1 MKKIIKILCCA
12 AAVAQLVSAVYADGI
27 NVNGGTADRIFDAD
41 RTLYYIK
48 PDNADEIPQID
59 YPGGTTV
66 KQATATDGGINSVTV
81 IKDNTTNK
89 EYRFVMKDTSNN
101 LKISDF
107 SYEKGEISF
116 KASSD
121 QDVVYQVIILKPCIV
136 DSEEASYKTSDIN
149 RDNITDTVLE
159 LTDYSG
165 KSFDYQYTF
174 SDDAEPGYY
183 RVVVCGENVNKSVF
197 EKEVYYTSERLIDAA
212 IEELNALTST
222 QYNEFL
228 TLISA
233 KYKLFNLDLN
243 EYNTIKDKKLI
254 FQAVA
259 EKNYP
264 NSANGGIGK
273 IGTDFYSAVAVSL
286 VNERGSNSVENILT
300 GHSEVFNLD
309 FDGVYSKLSKPEK
322 LYPMFGYNY
331 TSVEEIENYF
341 KRAAATQYINEASGT
356 EITAKLAEVRV
367 ILGISDNDWAA
378 FVNLTDNTSVYNA
391 VKNKD
396 FKSPESLVTAFKTA
410 LGNAADTDSNKP
422 HYSGGSSGS
431 GSSGSSGGF
440 SSIPANGKN
449 NISPDSEKNIAA
461 QTKLTDIDN
470 IDWAK
475 EQILYLYESG
485 IISGKTET
493 EFYPNDTI
501 TREEYVKL
509 LVSAFSLTGDENAAA
524 FSDVDKT
531 AWYAKYISIA
541 VSAGIVSGISEKEFG
556 VGQQITRQDMCVLLK
571 RALDKNGVKLSNSNK
586 YYNVFGFADKDDISD
601 YALEA
606 AQILYKNGIIAGID
620 ENTFAPLGNATRAMA
635 AVVIYR
641 ALAL

>member
-1 MKKIIKILCCA
+1 MKRIIKILCCA
-12 AAVAQLVSAVYADGI
+12 IATTQFVTIALADGVSI
-27 NVNGGTADRIFDAD
+27 KGGTADRVFNAD
-41 RTLYYIK
+41 RTLYYIE
-48 PDNADEIPQID
+48 PDNADQIPQID
-59 YPGGTTV
+59 YTNGTVV
-66 KQATATDGGINSVTV
+66 KQATAVDGGINSVTV
-81 IKDNTTNK
+81 VRDNDTSK

-107 SYEKGEISF
+107 NFENGKISF

-121 QDVVYQVIILKPCIV
+121 QDAVYQVIILKPCIIEG
-136 DSEEASYKTSDIN
+136 EEASYKTSDIN
-149 RDNITDTVLE
+149 RENIIDTVLE

-165 KSFDYQYTF
+165 KNFDYEYTF

-183 RVVVCGENVNKSVF
+183 RVVVCGENMGKSIV

-212 IEELNALTST
+212 IEELNSLTSM
-222 QYNEFL
+222 QYDEFL
-228 TLISA
+228 ALISA
-233 KYKLFNLDLN
+233 KYKLFNLDLS
-243 EYNTIKDKKLI
+243 EYNTIKDKKLL
-254 FQAVA
+254 FQAMT
-259 EKNYP
+259 ERNYP

-273 IGTDFYSAVAVSL
+273 IGTDFYGAVAVSL
-286 VNERGSNSVENILT
+286 INERGSNSLEDLFKKHDEI
-300 GHSEVFNLD
+300 FNLD
-309 FDGVYSKLSKPEK
+309 FDGIYSKLIQPQKI
-322 LYPMFGYNY
+322 YPMFGFEY
-331 TSVEEIENYF
+331 TSVEDVESYF
-341 KRAAATQYINEASGT
+341 KRAAATQYINEASGI
-356 EITAKLAEVRV
+356 EIAARLAEVRV
-367 ILGISDNDWAA
+367 LLGISDDDWAA
-378 FVNLTDNTSVYNA
+378 FDNLTANTSVYTA

-396 FKSPESLVTAFKTA
+396 FKSPESLVTAFKSA
-410 LGNAADTDSNKP
+410 LKTSTETDNNKP
-422 HYSGGSSGS
+422 HYSGGGSGG

-440 SSIPANGKN
+440 ASISGKGKDAV
-449 NISPDSEKNIAA
+449 SPDSEKYIAA

-509 LVSAFSLTGDENAAA
+509 LVSAFSLTGDEDLVT

-541 VSAGIVSGISEKEFG
+541 VASGIVSGISENEFG
-556 VGQQITRQDMCVLLK
+556 IGQQITRQDMCVMLK
-571 RALDKNGVKLSNSNK
+571 RTLDKKNIKLDSTDK
-586 YYNVFGFADKDDISD
+586 YYNVFGFADQDIISD

-606 AQILYKNGIIAGID
+606 AQLLYKNGIIAGVD

>member
-1 MKKIIKILCCA
+1 M
-12 AAVAQLVSAVYADGI
+12 
-27 NVNGGTADRIFDAD
+27 
-41 RTLYYIK
+41 
-48 PDNADEIPQID
+48 
-59 YPGGTTV
+59 
-66 KQATATDGGINSVTV
+66 
-81 IKDNTTNK
+81 
-89 EYRFVMKDTSNN
+89 
-101 LKISDF
+101 
-107 SYEKGEISF
+107 
-116 KASSD
+116 
-121 QDVVYQVIILKPCIV
+121 
-136 DSEEASYKTSDIN
+136 
-149 RDNITDTVLE
+149 
-159 LTDYSG
+159 
-165 KSFDYQYTF
+165 
-174 SDDAEPGYY
+174 
-183 RVVVCGENVNKSVF
+183 
-197 EKEVYYTSERLIDAA
+197 
-212 IEELNALTST
+212 
-222 QYNEFL
+222 
-228 TLISA
+228 
-233 KYKLFNLDLN
+233 
-243 EYNTIKDKKLI
+243 
-254 FQAVA
+254 
-259 EKNYP
+259 
-264 NSANGGIGK
+264 
-273 IGTDFYSAVAVSL
+273 
-286 VNERGSNSVENILT
+286 NERGSNSVENILT

-571 RALDKNGVKLSNSNK
+571 RALDKKGVKLSNSNK

>member
-12 AAVAQLVSAVYADGI
+12 ATAAQLVSAVYADGI
-27 NVNGGTADRIFDAD
+27 SVRGGTADRVFDAD
-41 RTLYYIK
+41 RTLYYIE

-59 YPGGTTV
+59 YPNGTVV
-66 KQATATDGGINSVTV
+66 KTATATDGGINSVTV

-107 SYEKGEISF
+107 SFEKGEISF

-121 QDVVYQVIILKPCIV
+121 QDAVYQVIILKPCII
-136 DSEEASYKTSDIN
+136 DGEEASYKTSDIN

-254 FQAVA
+254 FQAVT

-286 VNERGSNSVENILT
+286 VNERGSNSVENILI

-322 LYPMFGYNY
+322 VYPMFGYTY

-356 EITAKLAEVRV
+356 AITAKLAEVRV

-440 SSIPANGKN
+440 SSIPANGKD

-556 VGQQITRQDMCVLLK
+556 VGKQITRQDMCVLLK
-571 RALDKNGVKLSNSNK
+571 RALDKKGVKLSNSNK

-606 AQILYKNGIIAGID
+606 AQILYKNGIIAGVD
-620 ENTFAPLGNATRAMA
+620 KNTFAPLGNATRAMA

>member
-1 MKKIIKILCCA
+1 MKKMIKILCCA
-12 AAVAQLVSAVYADGI
+12 VAAAQLVSAVYAD
-27 NVNGGTADRIFDAD
+27 NVSVKGGTADRVFDAD
-41 RTLYYIK
+41 RTLYYVE
-48 PDNADEIPQID
+48 PDNADKIPQID
-59 YPGGTTV
+59 YANGTVV

-81 IKDNTTNK
+81 IMDNTTKK
-89 EYRFVMKDTSNN
+89 EYRFVMKDTSIA
-101 LKISDF
+101 LKITDF
-107 SYEKGEISF
+107 SFEKGKISF
-116 KASSD
+116 KMSSD
-121 QDVVYQVIILKPCIV
+121 KAALYQVIIMKPCMI
-136 DSEEASYKTSDIN
+136 DGEEASYKVSDIN
-149 RDNITDTVLE
+149 RENITDTVLE

-183 RVVVCGENVNKSVF
+183 RIVVCGENAGKSVF
-197 EKEVYYTSERLIDAA
+197 EKEVYYTSERLIDSA
-212 IEELNALTST
+212 IAELNSITNT

-228 TLISA
+228 ELISA
-233 KYKLFNLDLN
+233 KYKLFNLDLS

-254 FQAVA
+254 FRALT

-264 NSANGGIGK
+264 DSANGGIGK
-273 IGTDFYSAVAVSL
+273 IGNDFYSATAVSL
-286 VNERGSNSVENILT
+286 INERGSNSLEDILKKHDEIFT
-300 GHSEVFNLD
+300 LD
-309 FDGVYSKLSKPEK
+309 FDGLFSKLTQPEK
-322 LYPMFGYNY
+322 IYPMFGFEY
-331 TSVEEIENYF
+331 TNAEDVENYF
-341 KRAAATQYINEASGT
+341 KRAAATQYMNEASGT
-356 EITAKLAEVRV
+356 EIASRLAEAREL
-367 ILGISDNDWAA
+367 LGISDNDWTA
-378 FVNLTDNTSVYNA
+378 FCNLNDNTSVYTA

-396 FKSPESLVTAFKTA
+396 FKSPESLVAAFRSSLKT
-410 LGNAADTDSNKP
+410 AADTDNQKT
-422 HYSGGSSGS
+422 HYSGSSFGG

-440 SSIPANGKN
+440 TSISGNGKN
-449 NISPDSEKNIAA
+449 NISPDSEKNIIA
-461 QTKLTDIDN
+461 QTRLTDIDH

-509 LVSAFSLTGDENAAA
+509 LVSAFSLTGDEKSDT

-541 VSAGIVSGISEKEFG
+541 VASGIISGVSEDEFG
-556 VGQQITRQDMCVLLK
+556 IGQQITRQDMCVMLK
-571 RALDKNGVKLSNSNK
+571 RTLDKKGIKLDSTDK
-586 YYNVFGFADKDDISD
+586 YYNVFGFADKDNISD

-606 AQILYKNGIIAGID
+606 AQLLYKNGIIAGID
-620 ENTFAPLGNATRAMA
+620 EKTFAPLGNATRAMA

>member
-12 AAVAQLVSAVYADGI
+12 AAAAQLVSAVYADGI

-41 RTLYYIK
+41 RTLYYIE

-254 FQAVA
+254 FQAVT

-322 LYPMFGYNY
+322 LYLMFGYNY

-556 VGQQITRQDMCVLLK
+556 VGKQITRQDMCVLLK
-571 RALDKNGVKLSNSNK
+571 RALDKKGVKLSNSNK

>member
-12 AAVAQLVSAVYADGI
+12 ATAAQLVSAVYADGI
-27 NVNGGTADRIFDAD
+27 SVRGGTSDRVFDAD
-41 RTLYYIK
+41 RTLYYIE

-107 SYEKGEISF
+107 SFEKGEISF

-121 QDVVYQVIILKPCIV
+121 QDVVYQVIILKPCII

-183 RVVVCGENVNKSVF
+183 RVVLCGENVNKSVF

-254 FQAVA
+254 FQAVT

-322 LYPMFGYNY
+322 VYPMFGYTY

-356 EITAKLAEVRV
+356 AITAKLAEVRV

-440 SSIPANGKN
+440 SSIPANGKD

-556 VGQQITRQDMCVLLK
+556 VGKQITRQDMCVLLK
-571 RALDKNGVKLSNSNK
+571 RALDKKGVKLSNSNK

-606 AQILYKNGIIAGID
+606 AQILYKNGIIAGVD
-620 ENTFAPLGNATRAMA
+620 KNTFAPLGNATRAMA

>member
-12 AAVAQLVSAVYADGI
+12 AAAAQLVSAVYADGI

-254 FQAVA
+254 FQAVT

-556 VGQQITRQDMCVLLK
+556 AGQQITRQDMCVLLK
-571 RALDKNGVKLSNSNK
+571 RALDKKGVKLSNSNK